1 MILAASLKSASV
13 SAIFT
18 SHDDD
23 ACTKIK
29 SARENVFLSIQE

>member
-1 MILAASLKSASV
+1 MIFAASLKSASV

-18 SHDDD
+18 SCSDD
-23 ACTKIK
+23 AHTEK